1 MVGLCMRLDLHP
13 WIFFCFISVFLSPVV
28 AAAEVFRLVVVVEAE
43 AFHLV
48 DVVDSEVGVVL
59 VEEPCLE
66 VEVAEE
72 GEDGVDS
79 RRVTCTTHP

>member
-1 MVGLCMRLDLHP
+1 
-13 WIFFCFISVFLSPVV
+13 
-28 AAAEVFRLVVVVEAE
+28 VVVVEAE